1 MSRARLVRL
10 ALPGL
15 LLALSAGLGA
25 AQPAQ
30 QSTSSNMAQGL
41 TANSGQPVKIE
52 STSLEVRDK
61 SRIATFTGNVKMTQG
76 DNVVQCK
83 VLVVFYEDSSAPSP
97 NVKSGPAIAS
107 PGGGKQQ
114 IKRMECKGD
123 ALITQKDQ
131 TASGDHGVFEVKA
144 NTLTLTGK
152 VVVTQGQNV
161 LKGEKMVINM
171 TTGVTKVES
180 GKDPVMGIILP
191 NQKDQKDMKSAPTA
205 VPPAPA
211 APAKSSGPM
220 RIN

>member
-1 MSRARLVRL
+1 MNRVRIVRL

-15 LLALSAGLGA
+15 LLALAAGVAA

-30 QSTSSNMAQGL
+30 QQPTGAAQGL
-41 TANSGQPVKIE
+41 TMNSGQPVKIE

-76 DNVVQCK
+76 DSTVQCK

-97 NVKSGPAIAS
+97 STKSGPAIAS

-131 TASGDHGVFEVKA
+131 TASGDNGVFEVKA
-144 NTLTLTGK
+144 NTLTMTGK

-191 NQKDQKDMKSAPTA
+191 NQKDQKDTKSAPSA
-205 VPPAPA
+205 APPAPA